1 MHFLYALVNFLILGL
16 GLWLVGRRSV
26 LPRFAQRR
34 KDISK
39 ALDEAEALE
48 AAALEEQ
55 PETETKKEPDALP
68 EEPEDLSGTDALPAE
83 DPDPE
88 PVEIELMGDVAYFPD
103 EAANG

>member
-68 EEPEDLSGTDALPAE
+68 EEPEDGGLEDFMGTVIEFGSEQFHIWE
-83 DPDPE
+83 DVLTFFE
-88 PVEIELMGDVAYFPD
+88 RLG
-103 EAANG
+103 GQ